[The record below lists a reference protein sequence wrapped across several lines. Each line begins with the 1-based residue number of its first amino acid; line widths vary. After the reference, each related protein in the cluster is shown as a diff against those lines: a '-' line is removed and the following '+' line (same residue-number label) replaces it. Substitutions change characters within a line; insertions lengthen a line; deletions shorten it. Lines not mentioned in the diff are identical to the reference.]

1 MISLAKK
8 IQMPK
13 EVIARIEIISKQADD
28 VLGTKAVLK
37 LFSKET
43 WNSGLKELKE
53 LLGDDPD
60 GMKMLAVM
68 LKAAL
73 ISQKKYTEIGIG
85 EEIFVETMKCF
96 TRFVKESM
104 VRGGRYYFNREW
116 WTPRQLSLQLFRI
129 GELEYELVE
138 EKSQKYI
145 YLHIPSDADMDTS
158 KLRASYEQAKL
169 FLINYFPAYQDAPMR
184 CESWLMSPALSKL
197 LPETSGI
204 LRFQQNFTVEEIYPG
219 ENDYAEWVY
228 NIEGAVT
235 GMDMTKLPENTFL
248 QRSMKQ
254 YLLGGGSVG
263 TALATLVED
272 PFRI

>member
-1 MISLAKK
+1 MLSLAKK

-13 EVIARIEIISKQADD
+13 EVIVRIEMISKQADD
-28 VLGTKAVLK
+28 VFDTKAVSK

-43 WNSGLKELKE
+43 WDIGLKELKE

-68 LKAAL
+68 LKAAK
-73 ISQKKYTEIGIG
+73 ISEEKYTEIGIS
-85 EEIFVETMKCF
+85 EEIFAETMKCF

-138 EKSQKYI
+138 EKGQKYI
-145 YLHIPSDADMDTS
+145 YLHIPSDADMDKS
-158 KLRASYEQAKL
+158 KLRDSYEQAKL
-169 FLINYFPAYQDAPMR
+169 FLKKYFPAYQDVPIR
-184 CESWLMSPALSKL
+184 CESWLMSPALPQL
-197 LPETSGI
+197 LPENSRI
-204 LRFQQNFTVEEIYPG
+204 IQFQQNFKVDETYPG

-228 NIEGAVT
+228 NIEGDVT
-235 GMDMTKLPENTFL
+235 GMDMTKLPENTSL

-254 YLLGGGSVG
+254 YLLDGGSVG
-263 TALATLVED
+263 TALATLVEN
-272 PFRI
+272 PYI

>member
-13 EVIARIEIISKQADD
+13 EVIIRIEMILKQADD
-28 VLGTKAVLK
+28 VFDTKAVSK

-43 WNSGLKELKE
+43 WDIGLKELKE

-68 LKAAL
+68 LKAAK
-73 ISQKKYTEIGIG
+73 ISEEKYTEIGIS

-138 EKSQKYI
+138 EKGQKYI
-145 YLHIPSDADMDTS
+145 YLHIPSDADMDKS
-158 KLRASYEQAKL
+158 KLRDSYEQAKL
-169 FLINYFPAYQDAPMR
+169 FLKKYFPAYQDVPIR
-184 CESWLMSPALSKL
+184 CESWLMSPALPQL
-197 LPETSGI
+197 LPENSRI
-204 LRFQQNFTVEEIYPG
+204 IQFQQNFKVDETYPG

-228 NIEGAVT
+228 NIEGDVT
-235 GMDMTKLPENTFL
+235 GMDMTKLPENTSL

-254 YLLGGGSVG
+254 YLLDGGSVG
-263 TALATLVED
+263 TALATLVEN
-272 PFRI
+272 PYI

>member
-13 EVIARIEIISKQADD
+13 EVITRIEMISKQADD
-28 VLGTKAVLK
+28 VFDTKAVSK

-43 WNSGLKELKE
+43 WDIGLKELKE

-68 LKAAL
+68 LKAAKV
-73 ISQKKYTEIGIG
+73 SEEKYTEIGIS
-85 EEIFVETMKCF
+85 EEIFEETMKCF

-104 VRGGRYYFNREW
+104 VRGGKYYFNREW

-138 EKSQKYI
+138 EKGQKYI
-145 YLHIPSDADMDTS
+145 YLHIPSDADMDKS
-158 KLRASYEQAKL
+158 KLRDSYEQAKL
-169 FLINYFPAYQDAPMR
+169 FLKKYFPAYQDVPIR
-184 CESWLMSPALSKL
+184 CESWLMSPALPQL
-197 LPETSGI
+197 LPENSRI
-204 LRFQQNFTVEEIYPG
+204 IQFQQNFKVDETYPG

-228 NIEGAVT
+228 NIEGDVT
-235 GMDMTKLPENTFL
+235 GMDMTKLPENTSL

-254 YLLGGGSVG
+254 YLLDGGSVG
-263 TALATLVED
+263 TALATLVEN
-272 PFRI
+272 PYI

>member
-13 EVIARIEIISKQADD
+13 EVITRIEMISKQADD
-28 VLGTKAVLK
+28 VFDTKAVSK

-43 WNSGLKELKE
+43 WDIGLKELKE

-68 LKAAL
+68 LKAAK
-73 ISQKKYTEIGIG
+73 ISEEKYTEIGIS
-85 EEIFVETMKCF
+85 EEIFAETMKCF

-138 EKSQKYI
+138 EKGQKYI
-145 YLHIPSDADMDTS
+145 YLHIPSDADMDKS
-158 KLRASYEQAKL
+158 KLRDSYEQAKL
-169 FLINYFPAYQDAPMR
+169 FLKKYFPAYQDVPMR
-184 CESWLMSPALSKL
+184 CESWLMSPALPQL
-197 LPETSGI
+197 LPKTSGI
-204 LRFQQNFTVEEIYPG
+204 IRFQQNFKVDETYPG

-228 NIEGAVT
+228 NIEGDVT
-235 GMDMTKLPENTFL
+235 GMDMTKLPENTSL

-263 TALATLVED
+263 TALATLVEN
-272 PFRI
+272 PYI